1 MQLTVRDAA
10 QLLSVSEKTVY
21 RWIEQKDIPVHRV
34 NEQLFF
40 SKAEL
45 LEWATARR
53 IKVSATLFEDSD
65 LGSGPLPALS
75 TALEAGAV
83 VPKLPG
89 KSKSEVLRAM
99 VDQLTLPPNF
109 DREMLLQML
118 MAREGLGSTGIGDGI
133 AIPHVRNPVVLNV
146 PKASMTL
153 CYLDQPIEFGSVDGK
168 PVHTLFSLVSPT
180 IRVHLHLLSRLS
192 TALLDSK
199 VRTSIL
205 RRDGRPELLAEIR
218 RVEMGFTR
226 VDARPEPGR

>member
-34 NEQLFF
+34 NEQVFF

-53 IKVSATLFEDSD
+53 IKVSATLFEETD
-65 LGSGPLPALS
+65 LGLGPLPALS

-99 VDQLTLPPNF
+99 VDHLALPPNF

-146 PKASMTL
+146 
-153 CYLDQPIEFGSVDGK
+153 
-168 PVHTLFSLVSPT
+168 
-180 IRVHLHLLSRLS
+180 
-192 TALLDSK
+192 
-199 VRTSIL
+199 
-205 RRDGRPELLAEIR
+205 
-218 RVEMGFTR
+218 
-226 VDARPEPGR
+226 